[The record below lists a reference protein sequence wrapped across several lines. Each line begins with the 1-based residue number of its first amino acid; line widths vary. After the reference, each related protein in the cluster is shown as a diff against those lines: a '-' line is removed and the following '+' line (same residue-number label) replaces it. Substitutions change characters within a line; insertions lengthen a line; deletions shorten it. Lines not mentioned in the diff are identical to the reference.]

1 MKLSQNV
8 AIAILKAAAKNDW
21 TQLIDDAAF
30 TLENAVLQSYCKD
43 VPQHII
49 DLGVKTGKIAAVKQF
64 REETGF
70 SLKDTIDILNG
81 YFTRNGLEFKGFSK

>member
-1 MKLSQNV
+1 MKLTPNV

-30 TLENAVLQSYCKD
+30 TLENALVQSYCKD

-49 DLGVKTGKIAAVKQF
+49 DLGVNTGKIAAVKQF
-64 REETGF
+64 REETCF
-70 SLKDTIDILNG
+70 SLRDSIDILCA
-81 YFTRNGLEFKGFSK
+81 YFTRNKLKFKGDVS